1 MAKSDN
7 PENLQ
12 QLNISLPTP
21 LLAFVQRRAKLE
33 DRTVSGM
40 VRYFV
45 AEAARA
51 EPPPA
56 PPSFPV
62 LENVPHTAAGVAAAR
77 ARQAAKR
84 EELARLEQRRRSPR
98 GGPLSAD
105 YDMRASHL
113 SHEIAIID
121 DQIAMA
127 ERFLPRPANGGA

>member
-1 MAKSDN
+1 MAAN
-7 PENLQ
+7 QPEKFEE
-12 QLNISLPTP
+12 IKVSLPP
-21 LLAFVQRRAKLE
+21 ALAAFVKRKAK
-33 DRTVSGM
+33 DTDHTTSGLI
-40 VRYFV
+40 RHFV

-51 EPPPA
+51 EPPPT
-56 PPSFPV
+56 PSFPV
-62 LENVPHTAAGVAAAR
+62 LENVPHTPAGVAAAR

-105 YDMRASHL
+105 DDMRASRL